1 MFENFFKNKFIPPI
15 WKLGHVKPIFKSGD
29 PSVTNNYRPISLTC
43 ILSKTMESI
52 VKDQMSD
59 YLLRRG
65 LISRHQHGFICGKST
80 CTQLLESIQDWSL
93 SLRCGNSV
101 DVVYIDFSRAF
112 DSIVHS
118 KLLAKLTSYGIGY
131 ELHAWIAEFLAG
143 RQQRVFVNSYFSK
156 FVPVISGVPQG
167 SVLGP
172 LLFLIFIN
180 DIFDNLPQPVTAKL
194 FADDVKLY
202 SSVSANIDSS
212 HLITALKSLENW
224 ADIWQVKINELKSSV
239 MHIGK
244 GIFYEVFKFQAVLYP
259 LIDLP
264 RTWGS

>member
-1 MFENFFKNKFIPPI
+1 M
-15 WKLGHVKPIFKSGD
+15 KPIFKSGD
-29 PSVTNNYRPISLTC
+29 SSVTNNYRPISLTC
-43 ILSKTMESI
+43 ILFKTMESI

-167 SVLGP
+167 SVLRP
-172 LLFLIFIN
+172 LLFLILIN

-224 ADIWQVKINELKSSV
+224 ADIWQLKINELKSSV

-244 GIFYEVFKFQAVLYP
+244 GIFMRFSKFQAVLYP